1 MRRSD
6 LLEHLTHSCEK
17 FGMRVFTPDGSDWPD
32 ALVLDSKRGV
42 LAIDVAEGPVDPKD
56 RTSIVALNRKI
67 ASLRQDISEVAD
79 LPLKRRVLVSGSS
92 VGGAVLLGSDELAD
106 GSWVAG
112 WLDSDVSADLL
123 DGFERKLTPALVFP
137 TIPMRSISDEG
148 ADERAGY
155 RLRLDARQSDIA
167 TQSILDVAILSG
179 PPGSGKTLVLAA
191 RARWLAR
198 NNPNWTIQILCFNR
212 LLVPY
217 LLNLVS
223 DQPTVRVSTF
233 GRFAHSLGH
242 RIDLSEE
249 TRADSDLRKAE
260 LQGIQPSVDAILVDE
275 WQDFLPAWTK
285 FALKTLRPGRGGALL
300 AGDHDQALYRDVNVP
315 KALAG
320 RSVHEIALD
329 QPYRCTMPILRVAAA
344 LDSAFTIEGIDEAP
358 EGEPVDLVWAE
369 TPIAQADAVA
379 TDVYLLLADGRRV
392 QDIGI
397 LVTYRRHL
405 GAVCRALEARDIPF
419 QVVRNT
425 EADAYQRDT
434 PAVTVMTV
442 HSAKG
447 YEFAAVFLVGLEGLP
462 QPDSPENA
470 HWPRVGY
477 VGATRARDQL
487 VITYSKD
494 SYYLNRLR
502 ALPTYTRR
510 WTWPDDYPVEA

>member
-1 MRRSD
+1 MFR
-6 LLEHLTHSCEK
+6 
-17 FGMRVFTPDGSDWPD
+17 PDGTDWPD
-32 ALVLDSKRGV
+32 ALILDSKRGL
-42 LAIDVAEGPVDPKD
+42 LAIDVAEGSIDPKD
-56 RTSIVALNRKI
+56 RTLIVALNRKI

-92 VGGAVLLGSDELAD
+92 TGEPVLLGSDELAD

-112 WLDSDVSADLL
+112 WLESDVPAELL
-123 DGFERKLTPALVFP
+123 DDCERKLAPALVFP
-137 TIPMRSISDEG
+137 TIPVRSISDEG

-155 RLRLDARQSDIA
+155 RLRLDTRQSDIA
-167 TQSILDVAILSG
+167 TQFIPDVAILRG

-191 RARWLAR
+191 RARWLAE
-198 NNPNWTIQILCFNR
+198 NHPNWTIQILCFNR

-217 LLNLVS
+217 LRGLVS

-233 GRFAHSLGH
+233 GRFAHSQRH
-242 RIDLSEE
+242 RIDLGDEE
-249 TRADSDLRKAE
+249 RADADLKVAKNR
-260 LQGIQPSVDAILVDE
+260 GIQPAVDAILVDE
-275 WQDFLPAWTK
+275 WQDFLPAWTR
-285 FALKTLRPGRGGALL
+285 FALETLRPGRGGVLL
-300 AGDHDQALYRDVNVP
+300 AGDEDQALYRDVDVS

-320 RSVHEIALD
+320 RSVREITLG
-329 QPYRCTMPILRVAAA
+329 QPYRCTAPILRVAAA
-344 LDSAFTIEGIDEAP
+344 LDSAFTIEGIDYAP

-369 TPIAQADAVA
+369 SPIGQAEAVA
-379 TDVYLLLADGRRV
+379 TDAYLLLADGRRP

-397 LVTYRRHL
+397 LVTYRRHI
-405 GAVCRALEARDIPF
+405 GAVCRALAGRDIPY
-419 QVVRNT
+419 QVVRND

-470 HWPRVGY
+470 RWPRVGY

-487 VITYSKD
+487 VVTYSKD
-494 SYYLNRLR
+494 GYYLNRLR